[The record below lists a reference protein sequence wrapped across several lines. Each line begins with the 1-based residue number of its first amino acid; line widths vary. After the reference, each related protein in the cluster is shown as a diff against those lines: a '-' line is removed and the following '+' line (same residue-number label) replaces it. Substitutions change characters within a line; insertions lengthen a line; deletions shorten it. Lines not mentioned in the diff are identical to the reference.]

1 MTEHAAGLKGHA
13 SRGPELINAANY
25 GYDQTVQMIADGNA
39 LFIQQGNWAYSNIEK
54 INPETAKNVSFIPLK
69 MPFTD
74 EMIQDGRT
82 AEQINSSIIVT
93 IVYSGNETGESAF

>member
-25 GYDQTVQMIADGNA
+25 GYDQTVQMFADGNA

-54 INPETAKNVSFIPLK
+54 LIRKRQKRILYSFK
-69 MPFTD
+69 D
-74 EMIQDGRT
+74 
-82 AEQINSSIIVT
+82 
-93 IVYSGNETGESAF
+93 AFYG